1 MITGFPRRRPFG
13 TSSFSREIAWL
24 LAVKVVVL
32 YVIWFAFF
40 SEPQLAKMTE
50 GLDPDHVAATLIAP
64 KTSAV
69 SPNP

>member
-1 MITGFPRRRPFG
+1 MIDFLTRAKPGG
-13 TSSFSREIAWL
+13 SSFTREIAWL